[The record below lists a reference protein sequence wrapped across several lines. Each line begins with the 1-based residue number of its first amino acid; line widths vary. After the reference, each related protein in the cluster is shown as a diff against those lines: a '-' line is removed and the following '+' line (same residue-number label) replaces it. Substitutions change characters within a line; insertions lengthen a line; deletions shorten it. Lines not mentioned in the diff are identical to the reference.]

1 MFSIEQLT
9 AKDLQTYRDELL
21 RYKEFNVLNENL
33 IEFYSRSSL
42 FNKIQYRSGARI
54 IKFEDRPIMIIWSET
69 RNYNV
74 KVRSIIPI
82 GDVELLDGHKITG
95 IMELFRE
102 SLPQHLDIHQFEY
115 LVLQNDLNRSILN
128 EMGFKMR
135 QGILKMIL
143 HMNEA
148 KIPYEKALIKKFG
161 IEDIKARVDIQNQI
175 FDNKY
180 RMPINTTDILIEV
193 SKKSYIPELSFFYVY
208 GGKYIGYGQINT
220 NNSQYFLVNFGLIP
234 EYRGKG
240 LSKPFLLTIL
250 AKAKEY
256 GIEKLLLEVNDDNIS
271 AVNLYHSV
279 GFTDD
284 ESTCTWIFY
293 SR

>member
-1 MFSIEQLT
+1 MFSTEQLT
-9 AKDLQTYRDELL
+9 AKDLQTYKDELL
-21 RYKEFNVLNENL
+21 RFNEFNELNESL
-33 IEFYSRSSL
+33 IEFYSKSSL

-54 IKFEDRPIMIIWSET
+54 LKYENRPFMIIWSET

-82 GDVELLDGHKITG
+82 GDETLLDELPLSG
-95 IMELFRE
+95 IMDLFKQ

-115 LVLQNDLNRSILN
+115 LALQNEVNKKVLSQ
-128 EMGFKMR
+128 MGYKMR
-135 QGILKMIL
+135 RGILKMTMPLELDTIKYDKVQ
-143 HMNEA
+143 M
-148 KIPYEKALIKKFG
+148 KKFR

-193 SKKSYIPELSFFYVY
+193 SKKSYIPELSFFYLY
-208 GGKYIGYGQINT
+208 EGKFIGYGQVNT
-220 NNSQYFLVNFGLIP
+220 NNNQYFLVNFGLIP

-240 LSKPFLLTIL
+240 LSRAFLLTIL
-250 AKAKEY
+250 DKAKAY
-256 GIEKLLLEVNDDNIS
+256 GIETLHLEVNEDNTN

-284 ESTCTWIFY
+284 VSTCTWIYY
-293 SR
+293 SK

>member
-1 MFSIEQLT
+1 MVSTEQLT
-9 AKDLQTYRDELL
+9 SKDFQTYREELM
-21 RYKEFNVLNENL
+21 RYRDFNELNESL
-33 IEFYSRSSL
+33 VDFYSKSSL

-54 IKFEDRPIMIIWSET
+54 LKYEDRPFMIIWSET

-82 GDVELLDGHKITG
+82 GDMESFDDLPFSE
-95 IMELFRE
+95 IMDLFKE

-115 LVLQNDLNRSILN
+115 LVLKNDLNSKVLHQ
-128 EMGFKMR
+128 MGYKMR
-135 QGILKMIL
+135 RGILKMTLPLEYIL
-143 HMNEA
+143 KPKDEA
-148 KIPYEKALIKKFG
+148 LLKKFR

-180 RMPINTTDILIEV
+180 RLPINTTDILIEV
-193 SKKSYIPELSFFYVY
+193 SKKSYIPDLSFFYVY
-208 GGKYIGYGQINT
+208 EGKYIGYGQVNT
-220 NNSQYFLVNFGLIP
+220 SNNQYFLVNFGLIP

-240 LSKPFLLTIL
+240 LSRSFLLTIL
-250 AKAKEY
+250 SKAKSY
-256 GIEKLLLEVNDDNIS
+256 GIETLHLEVNEDNTG

-284 ESTCTWIFY
+284 ESTCTWIYY
-293 SR
+293 SK

>member
-1 MFSIEQLT
+1 MFSTEQLT
-9 AKDLQTYRDELL
+9 AKDLQLYRDDLL
-21 RYKEFNVLNENL
+21 QYDKFNELNESL
-33 IEFYSRSSL
+33 IDFYSRSSL

-54 IKFEDRPIMIIWSET
+54 IKFVDRPFMIIWSET

-82 GDVELLDGHKITG
+82 GNIEDYEGVVFSG
-95 IMELFRE
+95 IMDQFRE

-115 LVLQNDLNRSILN
+115 LALQNEVNKDILTR
-128 EMGFKMR
+128 MGYKMR
-135 QGILKMIL
+135 RGILKMVL
-143 HMNEA
+143 SLDQVNL
-148 KIPYEKALIKKFG
+148 PYDKALIKKFK

-193 SKKSYIPELSFFYVY
+193 SKKSYIPELSFFYLY
-208 GGKYIGYGQINT
+208 GGKYIGYGQVTT

-240 LSKPFLLTIL
+240 LSKTFLLTIL

-256 GIEKLLLEVNDDNIS
+256 GIETLLLEVNEDNES

-279 GFTDD
+279 GFIDD
-284 ESTCTWIFY
+284 ESTCTWIY
-293 SR
+293 YCT

>member
-1 MFSIEQLT
+1 MVSTEQLT
-9 AKDLQTYRDELL
+9 AKDLQTYREELL
-21 RYKEFNVLNENL
+21 RYKEFNELNENL
-33 IEFYSRSSL
+33 IDFYSKSSL

-54 IKFEDRPIMIIWSET
+54 IKYDDRPVMIIWSET

-82 GDVELLDGHKITG
+82 GDIDLFEGLPFSG
-95 IMELFRE
+95 IMDLFKE

-115 LVLQNDLNRSILN
+115 LVLQNEVNRNILN
-128 EMGFKMR
+128 QMGFKMR
-135 QGILKMIL
+135 RGILKMTLPLEQTPIS
-143 HMNEA
+143 
-148 KIPYEKALIKKFG
+148 YDKALIKKFR

-193 SKKSYIPELSFFYVY
+193 SKKSYIPELSFFYQY
-208 GGKYIGYGQINT
+208 GGKYIGYGQVNT
-220 NNSQYFLVNFGLIP
+220 SNNQYFLVNFGLIP

-240 LSKPFLLTIL
+240 LSKSFLLTIL
-250 AKAKEY
+250 AKAKEF
-256 GIEKLLLEVNDDNIS
+256 GIDTILLEVNEDNTS

-279 GFTDD
+279 GFSDD
-284 ESTCTWIFY
+284 ESTCTWIYY
-293 SR
+293 SK

>member
-1 MFSIEQLT
+1 MFSTEQLT

-21 RYKEFNVLNENL
+21 LYKEFNELNENL
-33 IEFYSRSSL
+33 IEFYSKSSL

-54 IKFEDRPIMIIWSET
+54 IKFEDRPVMIIWTET

-74 KVRSIIPI
+74 KVRSVIPI
-82 GDVELLDGHKITG
+82 GDIELLNGLPLSD
-95 IMELFRE
+95 IMDLFKE

-115 LVLQNDLNRSILN
+115 LVLQNEVNRNILN

-135 QGILKMIL
+135 RGILKMTL
-143 HMNEA
+143 HLDQA
-148 KIPYEKALIKKFG
+148 QIPHEKALIKKFG

-208 GGKYIGYGQINT
+208 GGKYIGYGQVNT
-220 NNSQYFLVNFGLIP
+220 SNNQYFLVNFGLIP

-240 LSKPFLLTIL
+240 LSKSFLLTIL

-256 GIEKLLLEVNDDNIS
+256 GIEKVILEVNEDNIS

-284 ESTCTWIFY
+284 ESTCTWIYY